1 MSKPILDMGRAFA
14 IAALVL
20 TVLTVGTSGVWAGGQ
35 GVGLGTPIWVG
46 QSDDSHVL
54 AEIQAAVGA
63 APPLWVWLSD
73 GTTPCTDPQLTGGVV
88 FPVTDGIGGS
98 ELCIPDFISG
108 ATLSGSI
115 STATV
120 FSEVN
125 DPNDN
130 DIVERTISIV
140 VTLEV
145 NVPGAG
151 DVTIQTLDIPETT
164 YQFNASE
171 HLYLSSPPLISR
183 VGWAEASSHYCQGPL
198 VMDGVALIT
207 LERVAASNDPYASG
221 HQLGGLD
228 RGALVAAGLQ
238 AFPDLLCEDQGSG
251 CTVSPAVVGIDPA
264 TGLLEE
270 PFNPTVVG
278 SDVSCD
284 VTIRFARGEAIVGVP
299 FSSGPFAAV
308 LILMFGAL
316 GIAVLAKGHPRI
328 TNP

>member
-1 MSKPILDMGRAFA
+1 MLKPILGMGRAFA

-35 GVGLGTPIWVG
+35 GVGLGPPIWVDEW
-46 QSDDSHVL
+46 DDSHVL
-54 AEIQAAVGA
+54 AEIQAAAGA
-63 APPLWVWLSD
+63 APPLWVHLSD
-73 GTTPCTDPQLTGGVV
+73 GTTPCTDPQLNGGV

-98 ELCIPDFISG
+98 DCSPDFISG

-115 STATV
+115 STATD
-120 FSEVN
+120 FSEVDLGN
-125 DPNDN
+125 G
-130 DIVERTISIV
+130 IVERTISIV

-145 NVPGAG
+145 NVPGTG

-164 YQFNASE
+164 YQFE
-171 HLYLSSPPLISR
+171 GHQYLSSPPLISR
-183 VGWAEASSHYCQGPL
+183 VGWAEDSSHYCQGPL
-198 VMDGVALIT
+198 LMDGGVQIT

-221 HQLGGLD
+221 HQWGGVD

-238 AFPDLLCEDQGSG
+238 AFPVLLCQDQGSG

-299 FSSGPFAAV
+299 FAPGPFAAV

-316 GIAVLAKGHPRI
+316 GIAVLAKGHSRI